1 MPTNS
6 IPLSM
11 AAAGSLGDAKL
22 GFKSLAP
29 HVAML
34 CMGIFMA
41 RFSLIGT
48 SLGSTVTDLMFMAAY
63 ASLFVALLYMGIA
76 GPGQVSMLGVLVVL
90 AAGLSLVG
98 CEQIN
103 RSWPRWVGW
112 SAMVVGFG
120 PVCFTLHACYF
131 RKRMYE
137 VGQKLFL
144 GSVLTSAVWWLAG
157 LPNLGVGD
165 FTGIMWHS
173 IQLGSN
179 AALVGVIA
187 ISRMTNGGPTWWY
200 GVYGACALVAML
212 ASSRAALAAMA
223 FGTLIALA
231 LKLRRSALISSL
243 VLFSATIIAFAPR
256 ASLDLVLTA
265 LPSEFT
271 SGLARKRFEHSR
283 EQHWEARWEEFYS
296 SQWTGVGFMSAWE
309 DTVGVDS
316 DTGAVET
323 GSSYLA
329 ILSMTGIVGAGA
341 MLLLACSMVWGLYR
355 HWHSTAEVHR
365 VEICSMAGFWLV
377 HLGAEGYIFAVGSLM
392 NLIFWLWLGCLNDH
406 FKLCRHKARTRAR
419 LSKKPLA
426 PSQQR
431 PATHRAALITGS
443 DL

>member
-6 IPLSM
+6 IHLSMVSVGPLS
-11 AAAGSLGDAKL
+11 DAKL

-41 RFSLIGT
+41 RFSLMGT

-63 ASLFVALLYMGIA
+63 ASLLVALVYMGIA
-76 GPGQVSMLGVLVVL
+76 GPGQVSLWGVLVVL

-98 CEQIN
+98 CERIN
-103 RSWPRWVGW
+103 HVWPRWVGW
-112 SAMVVGFG
+112 LAMVVGFG
-120 PVCFTLHACYF
+120 PVCFTFHACYF

-179 AALVGVIA
+179 AALVGVMA
-187 ISRMTNGGPTWWY
+187 ISRMTNGGSTWWY

-231 LKLRRSALISSL
+231 LKLRRNALVSSL
-243 VLFSATIIAFAPR
+243 VFFSATIIALAPM
-256 ASLDLVLTA
+256 AALDLVLTA
-265 LPSEFT
+265 MPREFT
-271 SGLARKRFEHSR
+271 SGLARKSFEHSR
-283 EQHWEARWEEFYS
+283 EKHWEARWEEFYS
-296 SQWTGVGFMSAWE
+296 SPWTGVGFMSAWE

-329 ILSMTGIVGAGA
+329 ALSMTGMVGAGA
-341 MLLLACSMVWGLYR
+341 LLLLVLSLAWGMLR
-355 HWHSTAEVHR
+355 HWNETAEIQR

-377 HLGAEGYIFAVGSLM
+377 HLGAEGYIFAVGSLL
-392 NLIFWLWLGCLNDH
+392 NLTFWLWLGTLNDH
-406 FKLCRHKARTRAR
+406 FKLCSRRARGKTRTKFYGRVLPLAASSSIAARTA
-419 LSKKPLA
+419 
-426 PSQQR
+426 
-431 PATHRAALITGS
+431 
-443 DL
+443 